1 MRAAVA
7 DLRFLAAALAEAA
20 CDCWRDLYRYLKE
33 T

>member
-1 MRAAVA
+1 MHNALADLAFAAAV
-7 DLRFLAAALAEAA
+7 LVEAA